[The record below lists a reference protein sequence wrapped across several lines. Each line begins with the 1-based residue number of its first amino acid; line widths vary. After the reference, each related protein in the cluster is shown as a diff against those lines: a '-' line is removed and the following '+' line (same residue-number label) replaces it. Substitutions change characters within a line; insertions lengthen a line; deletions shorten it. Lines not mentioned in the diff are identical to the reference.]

1 MGSIRKSTLIAAVLA
16 VAATPSLFA
25 TPDPAPAT
33 ARKASQVTSGGAI
46 EPEILRLR
54 EAAWR
59 AWFASDETAL
69 RQMLPPEFLGIDMGN
84 GPFSDLEKTLEE
96 SRAFRAEGGRLVRLE
111 FPETRAQQFGDV
123 VVLYGRFSVVLESEG
138 KANTLS
144 GRLTE
149 VFVRRAGRWWH
160 PGWHLDLVSTP

>member
-25 TPDPAPAT
+25 TPDPDPAT

-46 EPEILRLR
+46 EPEMLRLR

-96 SRAFRAEGGRLVRLE
+96 SRAG
-111 FPETRAQQFGDV
+111 PP
-123 VVLYGRFSVVLESEG
+123 GRFPTQAGSTGPGRASRSLRSRRR
-138 KANTLS
+138 S
-144 GRLTE
+144 GGPSS
-149 VFVRRAGRWWH
+149 RRAARPASGAIVRH
-160 PGWHLDLVSTP
+160 EIASAIVAAPAA